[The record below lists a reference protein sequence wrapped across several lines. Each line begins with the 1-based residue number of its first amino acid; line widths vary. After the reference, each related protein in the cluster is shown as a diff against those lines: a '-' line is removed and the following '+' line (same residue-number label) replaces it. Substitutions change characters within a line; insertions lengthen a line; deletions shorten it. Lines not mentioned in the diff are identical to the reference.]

1 MNKLLKTNT
10 VYRINILIVL
20 AYVFEKVD
28 SINCAPGN
36 ENKTLEN
43 TKHNCKN
50 NKQCLGVY
58 QKNCT
63 DDEDALQ
70 CLKNKASSSHVQ
82 DEGCSY
88 RKFAIGKC
96 FLSCFQFFNIN
107 IYEFIM
113 DVVCLLNSHTLFSE
127 L

>member
-1 MNKLLKTNT
+1 MCKLLKTNT
-10 VYRINILIVL
+10 VDRINILFIL

-36 ENKTLEN
+36 VSETLEN
-43 TKHNCKN
+43 TKQKCKN
-50 NKQCLGVY
+50 NKQCVGVY

-63 DDEDALQ
+63 DDEDAYQ
-70 CLKNKASSSHVQ
+70 CLKNKDSSSHVQ

-107 IYEFIM
+107 IY
-113 DVVCLLNSHTLFSE
+113 L
-127 L
+127 